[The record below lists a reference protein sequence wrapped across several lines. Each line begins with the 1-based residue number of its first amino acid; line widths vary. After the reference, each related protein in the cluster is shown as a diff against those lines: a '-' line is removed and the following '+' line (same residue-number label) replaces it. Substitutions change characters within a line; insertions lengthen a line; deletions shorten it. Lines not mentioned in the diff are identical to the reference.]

1 MGSRLRIRKKDL
13 LSGSDISKV
22 SKRGLRLRKGKIL
35 CIILHEGK
43 GSTWYQLD
51 DQQDRFSVNQNTYF
65 KVDDGTY
72 VKDTVRFMIYLE
84 GISLPLHHGYIQ
96 REEIIKDVVDKD
108 TGLTKKYKLY
118 KIKGLNFDSKVI
130 DILLNRH
137 LADEFTKQHLDLP
150 NLVLL
155 ILVIVVLIVGFI
167 NLGVQFR

>member
-1 MGSRLRIRKKDL
+1 MSKMKINKRDL
-13 LSGSDISKV
+13 MSGSDINRI
-22 SKRGLRLRKGKIL
+22 SKRGLKIKRGRIL

-43 GSTWYQLD
+43 GSTWYQLP

-96 REEIIKDVVDKD
+96 REEVVKDIVDRD
-108 TGLTKKYKLY
+108 TGLKKTYKLF
-118 KIKGLNFDSKVI
+118 KIRGLNFDSKVI

-137 LADEFTKQHLDLP
+137 LADEFTKQHMDLP
-150 NLVLL
+150 NLVLI
-155 ILVIVVLIVGFI
+155 ILVVATLIVG
-167 NLGVQFR
+167 LVSVGVQFR

>member
-1 MGSRLRIRKKDL
+1 MIHMGKKIKKKYL
-13 LSGSDISKV
+13 TKV
-22 SKRGLRLRKGKIL
+22 KVKKGHIL

-51 DQQDRFSVNQNTYF
+51 EIYDRFSVNENTYF

-72 VKDTVRFMIYLE
+72 QKDHRTRFMIYLE
-84 GISLPLHHGYIQ
+84 GISLPIHHGYIQ
-96 REEIIKDVVDKD
+96 REEVYKEIINPD
-108 TGLTKKYKLY
+108 TKEKKLFRIF

-137 LADEFTKQHLDLP
+137 LADEFTKNHLDLP

-155 ILVIVVLIVGFI
+155 ILVVVTLIVSVIGV
-167 NLGVQFR
+167 GVQFA